1 MGSLDETR
9 KNINE
14 IDKQMAQLFE
24 KRMQAVAEVAA
35 EKAKKGLPILNA
47 KRETEV
53 INRNLEY
60 IESGEVKEFYT
71 NFIKYTMELSR
82 NYQRRILDGYKVA
95 FSGVEGAFAFIA
107 AKKIFPYGTPVAY
120 KSFASAYQA
129 VATGE
134 CDAAV
139 LPIENSY
146 AGDVE
151 QVMDLA
157 YSGDLY
163 INCVYNL
170 EIVQNLLGVEGA
182 TPESIKKV
190 ISHPQAL
197 NQCDEYISKMGY
209 EREEFSNTAVAAK
222 EVAKLNSTEIAAIA
236 SEETANIYGLKI
248 IEKAINKSSRNT
260 TRFAVFSRI
269 PNEKG
274 GHGRF
279 VMFFRVKDEAG
290 ALSSAISVISK
301 NGFNMQA
308 IKSHPTKDH
317 AFNYYFFVECIGD
330 IYGEAGKKLQ
340 AELSSICSDLK
351 IAEIEVITP

>member
-1 MGSLDETR
+1 MGNLDETR
-9 KNINE
+9 KNIND

-47 KRETEV
+47 KREAEV
-53 INRNLEY
+53 IARNLEH
-60 IESGEVKEFYT
+60 IECGEVKDFYT

-82 NYQRRILDGYKVA
+82 NYQRRLLEGYKVA
-95 FSGVEGAFAFIA
+95 FSGVEGAFAYIA
-107 AKKIFPYGTPVAY
+107 AKKIFPYGKPIAHKSFFAAY
-120 KSFASAYQA
+120 KA
-129 VATGE
+129 VVDGE

-170 EIVQNLLGVEGA
+170 EVVQNLLGIDGA
-182 TPESIKKV
+182 TPETVKKV

-197 NQCDEYISKMGY
+197 NQCDEYISEMGY

-222 EVAKLNSTEIAAIA
+222 EVAKLQSTAVAAIA
-236 SEETANIYGLKI
+236 SAETANLYGLKV
-248 IEKAINKSSRNT
+248 IEKAINKSNVNT

-269 PNEKG
+269 PNEQG

-290 ALSSAISVISK
+290 ALSSAISVISE

-330 IYGEAGKKLQ
+330 IHGESGKKLQ
-340 AELSSICSDLK
+340 KELSSICSDLK
-351 IAEIEVITP
+351 IAEIEVIAP